1 MKCISSIKEISDK
14 KKEREES
21 VCTVG
26 NRLPPKNNRPSNI
39 A

>member
-1 MKCISSIKEISDK
+1 MKYINSIKEINDK